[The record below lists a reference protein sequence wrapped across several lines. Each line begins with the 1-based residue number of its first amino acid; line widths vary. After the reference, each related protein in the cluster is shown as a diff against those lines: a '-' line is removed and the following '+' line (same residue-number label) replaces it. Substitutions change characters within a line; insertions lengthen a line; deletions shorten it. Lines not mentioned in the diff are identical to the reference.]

1 MAAVG
6 YDVVA
11 AAPGRDYSGASSA
24 IGPIDGEGLEVTEV
38 ELSGL
43 PGVPAYG
50 VDGPPALA
58 VIVARLGGF
67 GPSPDLVVSGINP
80 GPNTGRSVLHSGTVG
95 AALSAQNFG
104 LSALAV
110 SIGTGDPSHLDTAAK
125 VAVDAVSWLRSA
137 ADRTVLNVNVPNLP
151 VALLR
156 GVRIAP
162 LAPFGTVRTALGE
175 RIAGRLQLEW
185 RETEHELPPD
195 CDTSLVR
202 AGYVTVTSLVGI
214 RAAEDAGALAAIQRG
229 LEVSRAAG

>member
-1 MAAVG
+1 
-6 YDVVA
+6 
-11 AAPGRDYSGASSA
+11 
-24 IGPIDGEGLEVTEV
+24 
-38 ELSGL
+38 
-43 PGVPAYG
+43 
-50 VDGPPALA
+50 
-58 VIVARLGGF
+58 
-67 GPSPDLVVSGINP
+67 INP

-175 RIAGRLQLEW
+175 RIAGRLQLECA
-185 RETEHELPPD
+185 RPSTSFPPIA
-195 CDTSLVR
+195 TP
-202 AGYVTVTSLVGI
+202 AW
-214 RAAEDAGALAAIQRG
+214 
-229 LEVSRAAG
+229 